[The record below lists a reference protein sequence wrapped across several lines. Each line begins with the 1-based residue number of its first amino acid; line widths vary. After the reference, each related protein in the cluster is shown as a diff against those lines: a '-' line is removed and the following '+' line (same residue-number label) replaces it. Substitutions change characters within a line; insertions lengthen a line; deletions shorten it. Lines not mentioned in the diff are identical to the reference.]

1 MHDLGQVIAVY
12 SISALQL
19 DLGREVAQPAAHK
32 VEDLAACREE
42 TPVQLRDRR
51 YGGLVYVRDEPG
63 RPVEL
68 LVRRLVGPPKS
79 LPWKPRQLPAS
90 LPPLARGS

>member
-19 DLGREVAQPAAHK
+19 DLGRGVAHPAAHE

-42 TPVQLRDRR
+42 IPVQLRDRR

-68 LVRRLVGPPKS
+68 LVGPPES

>member
-19 DLGREVAQPAAHK
+19 DLGRGVAHQAAHE
-32 VEDLAACREE
+32 VENLAACREE
-42 TPVQLRDRR
+42 IPVQLRDRR

-63 RPVEL
+63 ATHG
-68 LVRRLVGPPKS
+68 RLV
-79 LPWKPRQLPAS
+79 
-90 LPPLARGS
+90 LAGSGRAVLLWSAVGSTAGATL